1 MIKAI
6 LFDLDGTIAD
16 TIDAIRHGINL
27 AMNELGYPE
36 SSREEVLSHIN
47 FGARHLIRLSLP
59 EQYQSDEARVDEALA
74 VYDRTYAKT
83 YRETD
88 RPYDGIPEVVSALAQ
103 KGYAIG
109 VLSNKQDAF
118 VQNLVPVL
126 LPEGTYKVVRGQV
139 PGAPAKPD
147 PTVPLALCRLLGA
160 EPHECALV
168 GDSDVDMVTAKNAGF
183 LAVGV
188 SWGYRP
194 VERLLEMGADAIA
207 KAPEDILKI
216 IGRGKF

>member
-74 VYDRTYAKT
+74 VYDRTYA
-83 YRETD
+83 ET
-88 RPYDGIPEVVSALAQ
+88 GFSARC
-103 KGYAIG
+103 
-109 VLSNKQDAF
+109 VDP
-118 VQNLVPVL
+118 QN
-126 LPEGTYKVVRGQV
+126 
-139 PGAPAKPD
+139 
-147 PTVPLALCRLLGA
+147 
-160 EPHECALV
+160 
-168 GDSDVDMVTAKNAGF
+168 
-183 LAVGV
+183 
-188 SWGYRP
+188 
-194 VERLLEMGADAIA
+194 
-207 KAPEDILKI
+207 
-216 IGRGKF
+216 IGRKTHGRTF

>member
-27 AMNELGYPE
+27 AMCELGYPE
-36 SSREEVLSHIN
+36 SSREDVLSHIN

-74 VYDRTYAKT
+74 VYNRTYSKT
-83 YRETD
+83 YMETD
-88 RPYDGIPEVVSALAQ
+88 RPYDGIPEVVLTLAAR
-103 KGYAIG
+103 GYAIG

-118 VQNLVPVL
+118 VQNLVPAL
-126 LPEGTYKVVRGQV
+126 LPEGTYKAVRGQV

-147 PTVPLALCRLLGA
+147 PTVPLSLCRALGA
-160 EPHECALV
+160 EPHECVLV
-168 GDSDVDMVTAKNAGF
+168 GDSDVDMATAKNAGF

-188 SWGYRP
+188 SWGYRSR
-194 VERLLEMGADAIA
+194 ERLLEKGADAIA
-207 KAPEDILKI
+207 ETPEDIVKI
-216 IGRGKF
+216 VDKL